1 MNSLRTCICM
11 VLFVPL
17 QQEALGRELDTAIPS
32 AEAGFSSLSFFW
44 NAAGTYLGLLLSSA
58 FASSNNN
65 KNMFFLPGQP
75 AEETR
80 DALAVLRA
88 CQEPPAKEAPQSP
101 TPQAFVRPLRW
112 EWQNIE
118 CPRQDEHIYV
128 PFHVFHWLASFSAC
142 RRINWVQPGSKTT
155 WSWPWSQPLSQG
167 WIPTWSEYDFQMVLS
182 FVYIKMYSFLVMV
195 KWWTITT

>member
-1 MNSLRTCICM
+1 M

-118 CPRQDEHIYV
+118 CPRQDERMFFSMFSNGL
-128 PFHVFHWLASFSAC
+128 PVFPPAAELIEFSQEAKPPDRDPEANLSPKAGY
-142 RRINWVQPGSKTT
+142 RRDPNMTFKWFC
-155 WSWPWSQPLSQG
+155 PL
-167 WIPTWSEYDFQMVLS
+167 
-182 FVYIKMYSFLVMV
+182 YI
-195 KWWTITT
+195 